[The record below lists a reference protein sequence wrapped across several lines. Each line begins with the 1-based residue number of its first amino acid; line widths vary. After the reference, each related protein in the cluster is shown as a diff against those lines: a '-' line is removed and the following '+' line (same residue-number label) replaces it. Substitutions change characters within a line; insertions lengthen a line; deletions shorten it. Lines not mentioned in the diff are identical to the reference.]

1 MSSHKP
7 SSSPQSISCLQQM
20 KRRCYCIPRLPKGAW
35 LRAQPEFTQ
44 TPDQGKCL
52 PCKLEV
58 GERLPGTC
66 SLLLSSQVLYTQT
79 SNPLSSTHTS
89 CVMHMPTHICTINA
103 TKTKNK
109 DPTIY
114 GANCPNK
121 FEWHNSKD
129 QIQNLD
135 NNLYRYSLRLNDS

>member
-66 SLLLSSQVLYTQT
+66 SLLLSYQVLYTLSFSPAHLQHE
-79 SNPLSSTHTS
+79 SLLGWPQPDGPLMVCAAKSGLHEELYRPHEASAQKAQRCILVYGMLSSAVS
-89 CVMHMPTHICTINA
+89 
-103 TKTKNK
+103 
-109 DPTIY
+109 
-114 GANCPNK
+114 
-121 FEWHNSKD
+121 
-129 QIQNLD
+129 Q
-135 NNLYRYSLRLNDS
+135 